1 MVQEQFL
8 LAPFTLHE
16 SKMTLSIRIIPCLD
30 VKDGRVVKGVQFKGL
45 TDIGDPVELAT
56 SYYEAGADEITFL
69 DVSASLEGRQAM
81 LDVIKRTAASI
92 FIPLTVGGGISKL
105 EDVASYLDA
114 GADKVSIG
122 SAAVS
127 NPGLIDEISAKYG
140 DQIVVVSLDIIESQ
154 SSPSGYLLTTHG
166 GTRQTETDAIAWV
179 KANQD
184 RGIGEL
190 LINSVDADG
199 TKAGFNTKLIEA
211 VRSASTLPLIA
222 SGGAGTAQDFFPAVQ
237 AGANAVLAASVFH
250 SGVLTIAEVK
260 TALHNQGVK
269 VRL

>member
-1 MVQEQFL
+1 M
-8 LAPFTLHE
+8 A
-16 SKMTLSIRIIPCLD
+16 LSIRIIPCLD

-45 TDIGDPVELAT
+45 LDIGDPVELAKK
-56 SYYEAGADEITFL
+56 YFEDGADEITFL
-69 DVSASLEGRQAM
+69 DVSASLEGRKAM

-105 EDVASYLDA
+105 EDVASYLEA

-122 SAAVS
+122 SSSVS
-127 NPGLIDEISAKYG
+127 NPSLINEVADKYG
-140 DQIVVVSLDIIESQ
+140 DQIVVVSLDIVENQ
-154 SSPSGYLLTTHG
+154 DSPSGYLLTTHG
-166 GTRQTETDAIAWV
+166 GTRQTEIDAIAWIEE
-179 KANQD
+179 NQN

-211 VRSASTLPLIA
+211 VRSVSSLPLIA
-222 SGGAGTAQDFFPAVQ
+222 SGGAGTASDFLPAVL

-250 SGVLTIAEVK
+250 SGAISIAEVK
-260 TALHNQGVK
+260 AALHNQGVK